1 MSEPYDAIVIGAG
14 HNGLVTAAYL
24 GRAGLSVLVLERR
37 ELVGGAAVSEE
48 VFPGFRFDTCAHRV
62 GELHPAAVRDLR
74 LKRHGLEIIRP
85 DPTALALLPDGDHLL
100 LWREASRSRES
111 IGRFSKLD
119 AERWVAFGDHVRRAT
134 RFLEDI
140 YATIPPRLSGTSVSD
155 LTKLFLVG
163 GRLRRRGKTAM
174 AEVLR
179 TLPMS
184 IAELL
189 DEWFETDE
197 LKGTLGAIGITGV
210 FQGPMAAGTAFT
222 FLHQH
227 VGSGDGIIKP
237 TRLVRGG
244 VGALSEAL
252 AAAARQNGA
261 EVRTAAGVERVTVR
275 DGRADGVVLAN
286 GDEIAAKRIISSADP
301 KRTFLGLVDPL
312 QLDPEFV
319 RKVRGIRFRGACAK
333 VHLALGELPSFA
345 GVDGGSAHLGG
356 AISIAP
362 SLNYL
367 ERAYDD
373 AKYGSVSQAPYLE
386 AVIASLSDPTLAP
399 DGRHVMSVLVQY
411 APYHLKEGSWSDAR
425 REELGDRV
433 VDVLADYSPNLRS
446 AIIDRQVLTPL
457 DLERVYGL
465 TEGNIYHG
473 ELALDQLYFMRP
485 VPGWARY
492 RTPIDNLYL
501 CGAGTH
507 PGGGVTGAPGY
518 NAARAILK
526 DVKRER

>member
-189 DEWFETDE
+189 DEWFETDG

-227 VGSGDGIIKP
+227 VGSADGTIKP

-275 DGRADGVVLAN
+275 DGQADGVVLAN

-301 KRTFLGLVDPL
+301 RRTFLGLVDPL

-319 RKVRGIRFRGACAK
+319 RKVRGIRFKGACAK

-373 AKYGSVSQAPYLE
+373 AKYGSVSEAPYLE
-386 AVIASLSDPTLAP
+386 AVIASLSDPTRAP

-433 VDVLADYSPNLRS
+433 VDVLAEYSPNLRS

-526 DVKRER
+526 DVKRKR

>member
-1 MSEPYDAIVIGAG
+1 M
-14 HNGLVTAAYL
+14 
-24 GRAGLSVLVLERR
+24 
-37 ELVGGAAVSEE
+37 
-48 VFPGFRFDTCAHRV
+48 
-62 GELHPAAVRDLR
+62 
-74 LKRHGLEIIRP
+74 
-85 DPTALALLPDGDHLL
+85 
-100 LWREASRSRES
+100 
-111 IGRFSKLD
+111 
-119 AERWVAFGDHVRRAT
+119 
-134 RFLEDI
+134 
-140 YATIPPRLSGTSVSD
+140 
-155 LTKLFLVG
+155 
-163 GRLRRRGKTAM
+163 
-174 AEVLR
+174 
-179 TLPMS
+179 
-184 IAELL
+184 
-189 DEWFETDE
+189 
-197 LKGTLGAIGITGV
+197 
-210 FQGPMAAGTAFT
+210 
-222 FLHQH
+222 
-227 VGSGDGIIKP
+227 
-237 TRLVRGG
+237 
-244 VGALSEAL
+244 
-252 AAAARQNGA
+252 
-261 EVRTAAGVERVTVR
+261 ERVTVR

-319 RKVRGIRFRGACAK
+319 RKVRGIRFKGACAK

-373 AKYGSVSQAPYLE
+373 AKYGSVSEAPYLE